1 MFKLCGF
8 CCFSSLLFQ
17 YLFLLKKVFINETI
31 YFDMLDFFQFLSIR
45 KFKLFG
51 NPEDYPCVLADLVN
65 PSALD
70 RVFSQL
76 EKKSLFRYTLLSND
90 VVNALNFFTSS
101 LCSSHW
107 FSDWAGLWD
116 TSCSDTERS
125 SKARWG
131 NATCTWRSKF
141 SQTLF
146 KPSMRRY
153 YKTKGPT
160 PFSKGK
166 LSRNDEKGGF
176 LERSSQ

>member
-1 MFKLCGF
+1 
-8 CCFSSLLFQ
+8 
-17 YLFLLKKVFINETI
+17 
-31 YFDMLDFFQFLSIR
+31 MLDFFQFLSIR

-76 EKKSLFRYTLLSND
+76 EKKSRFSIHTFIKWRRKCIEFLYKFSLFFALVFWLGWPLGHFLFR
-90 VVNALNFFTSS
+90 
-101 LCSSHW
+101 HW
-107 FSDWAGLWD
+107 KVFQS
-116 TSCSDTERS
+116 
-125 SKARWG
+125 RWG

-166 LSRNDEKGGF
+166 LSRNDENGGF